1 MTPFVWVVAGMVTG
15 IGPVYGQVVSPDSAP
30 SAQTA
35 PAPARARAHTP
46 PLERRVT
53 LDLQNVTLREALHE
67 IDRQAKLGLAFTPLI
82 VPVDRRISI
91 QADSVTVANA
101 LERVLQGT
109 NVRAVVTTSE
119 TVMLVKDRDL
129 RSSATDTG
137 GYAMV
142 LARVTDDTTSRPLVG
157 VVVAVKGTS
166 NQETTTDKGYT
177 LLRRVPS
184 GLQVITARFLGY
196 TPEERRVVVPDT
208 GYVNVSFQL
217 KMGAAHLQEVVTTA
231 TGPRRR
237 YELANDITILDAD
250 SIVRNEPISSVT
262 QLLDG
267 RVPGLTVQHTSGA
280 PGDPSR
286 LRLRG
291 VSSALESNDPI
302 VIVDNVRVYA
312 AQSDSL
318 SGNLATLHDQRG
330 ASLTIPGSGAGNLGS
345 VVGATSGAP
354 SPLDQIDPGS
364 IETIEVLKGPSAA
377 TLYGPDAA
385 NGVIVITTKK
395 GHAGPARWTADASR
409 GMSSIPGQYPLGY
422 YRFGVGTQSDNV
434 KLCPLSSS
442 QCTADSLVRFQALNH
457 SQYSI
462 LRDGVTNTGNIGVS
476 GGSEVLTYA
485 VNGGIDDEQG
495 VVGMPP
501 AEMALYRSTHA
512 GNDPLGWMVHPEQL
526 SRWSATSRLAA
537 RLSDRADVSIS
548 VMLTH
553 ENQQRSDLEREL
565 GALMTTY
572 VDTRNNRY
580 WSASGQ
586 GLSPVADP
594 LPDLSQRVTDD
605 ATNFTN
611 SASFNWRPLNWLTT
625 SASVGLN
632 VISRQDDA
640 LVPQGVQAISSD
652 PALGSIN
659 ADSAGTLTTAHGSTT
674 QSTVNMQVEANVPL
688 FGGLRMQ
695 LATGA
700 NYSASAVSTI
710 TTSAVGL
717 LPGSNSLVGAQTIAL
732 ATQASNNQTSYGW
745 YLAPDFTYRHFVI
758 NTGLRLDQSTS
769 FGKNAHQPL
778 FPKLGVSWLVSEEKF
793 FPFKKIFDAFR
804 ARATYG
810 QAGVW
815 PSPQQQLRLYQTTNP
830 FLDGGFQPAIQLAT
844 LGNSQL
850 RPERSEEFEG
860 GVDADLLHDWVS
872 IGFSGYRKM
881 RYDAIMNV
889 PIAPSVYAGQSIAEN
904 IGEIRNTGV
913 EASLITQL
921 LRTDP
926 VSWNVAVNLSRNY
939 NVVVRLGPGVQ
950 PFGTDDARVQA
961 GYPVF
966 SRWARP
972 ILAYTDANHDG
983 IIEPDEVLV
992 GDSLVYMGA
1001 SDPNYTIGM
1010 HSQLS
1015 LLRGAVSVSADFEY
1029 QAGLTQV
1036 NGPLGSAGQ
1045 LVFSPGSSDPHAP
1058 FSEQAAAAVLNE
1070 TDYGVIQRVNALRFQ
1085 SLSIAYHLPRKFAHW
1100 LTRAADVS
1108 LALQGTNLG
1117 LFTNYKGKDPDVNTY
1132 STGNQLIDG
1141 GVVPQPRVWIVRVNA
1156 AY

>member
-1 MTPFVWVVAGMVTG
+1 MRWIGTG
-15 IGPVYGQVVSPDSAP
+15 GALIAASIASQS
-30 SAQTA
+30 
-35 PAPARARAHTP
+35 APARAQVVPSSLATSGQQWHQNTDVLARRIALKLDHVALAAALDTIASRAHA
-46 PLERRVT
+46 RV
-53 LDLQNVTLREALHE
+53 VYSWSV
-67 IDRQAKLGLAFTPLI
+67 
-82 VPVDRRISI
+82 VPVSQTVSLVADAITVEDALTLVLRRTGVK
-91 QADSVTVANA
+91 AVA
-101 LERVLQGT
+101 G
-109 NVRAVVTTSE
+109 TSE
-119 TVMLVKDRDL
+119 TIMLVKDEDP
-129 RSSATDTG
+129 RSSSPDTG
-137 GYAMV
+137 AHAEVLVRVMNDTTTQPLAGAVVGLKGTDKQEITDDRGYA
-142 LARVTDDTTSRPLVG
+142 A
-157 VVVAVKGTS
+157 
-166 NQETTTDKGYT
+166 
-177 LLRRVPS
+177 LLRVPA
-184 GLQVITARFLGY
+184 GLRVITVRYLGY
-196 TPEERRVVVPDT
+196 TPDERRIVAPDT
-208 GYVNVSFQL
+208 GFVTVTFAL
-217 KMGAAHLQEVVTTA
+217 KMGAAHLQEIVTTA

-237 YELANDITILDAD
+237 YELSNDITILNAD
-250 SIVRNEPISSVT
+250 SIVRNEPISNVT
-262 QLLDG
+262 QILDG

-318 SGNLATLHDQRG
+318 SGNLAALHSAVLPG
-330 ASLTIPGSGAGNLGS
+330 ILGIPGAANTSVGS
-345 VVGATSGAP
+345 TAGAP

-395 GHAGPARWTADASR
+395 GHAGPARWTADASH
-409 GMSSIPGQYPLGY
+409 GTSSIPGQYPVGY
-422 YRFGVGTQSDNV
+422 YRFGVGSATDDV
-434 KLCPLSSS
+434 RLCPLSDPS
-442 QCTADSLVRFQALNH
+442 CTADSLVRFQALNH

-462 LRDGVTNTGNIGVS
+462 LRSGVTNTGNVGVS
-476 GGSEVLTYA
+476 GGSEALTYA
-485 VNGGIDDEQG
+485 VNGSIDDEQG
-495 VVGMPP
+495 VVNMPP
-501 AEMALYRSTHA
+501 SEMALYRSMHD
-512 GNDPLGWMVHPEQL
+512 GDQPLGWMIHPEQL

-537 RLSDRADVSIS
+537 KLSDRADVSLS

-553 ENQQRSDLEREL
+553 ENQQRSDLESEL
-565 GALMTTY
+565 APLMTTY
-572 VDTRNNRY
+572 IDRKNNLY
-580 WSASGQ
+580 WQANGS
-586 GLSPVADP
+586 GLSPVSDP
-594 LPDLSQRVTDD
+594 LADASQRVTDD

-611 SASFNWRPLNWLTT
+611 SASFSWRPLNWLTT

-640 LVPQGVQAISSD
+640 LVPQGVQAINTNNEQT
-652 PALGSIN
+652 N
-659 ADSAGTLTTAHGSTT
+659 ADSGGTLTTAHGSTT
-674 QSTVNMQVEANVPL
+674 QTTVNMQVEGNVPL

-700 NYSASAVSTI
+700 NYSAAAVSTI
-710 TTSAVGL
+710 TTSAIGL
-717 LPGSNSLVGAQTIAL
+717 LPGSNSLVGAQAIRL

-745 YLAPDFTYRHFVI
+745 YLAPDFMYRHFVI
-758 NTGLRLDQSTS
+758 NTGLRLDQSTL

-778 FPKLGVSWLVSEEKF
+778 FPKLGVSWLLSEERF
-793 FPFKKIFDAFR
+793 FPFKKLFDAFR
-804 ARATYG
+804 VRGAYG

-815 PSPQQQLRLYQTTNP
+815 PSPQQQLRLYQSFNP
-830 FLDGGFQPAIQLAT
+830 FLDGGFQSATQLT
-844 LGNSQL
+844 TIGNSQL

-872 IGFSGYRKM
+872 VEFSGYRKM
-881 RYDAIMNV
+881 RYDAILNV
-889 PIAPSVYAGQSIAEN
+889 PVAPSVFANQSIAEN

-913 EASLITQL
+913 EATLITQL

-939 NVVVRLGPGVQ
+939 NVVVRLGPGVL

-961 GYPVF
+961 GYPLF
-966 SRWARP
+966 SRFARP

-1001 SDPNYTIGM
+1001 SDPSYTVGM
-1010 HSQLS
+1010 HSQMS
-1015 LLRGAVSVSADFEY
+1015 FFRGAVSVSADFEY
-1029 QAGLTQV
+1029 QAGLTQL

-1070 TDYGVIQRVNALRFQ
+1070 TDYGAIQRVSTFRFQ
-1085 SLSIAYHLPRKFAHW
+1085 SLSVAYHLPRTVARW
-1100 LTRAADVS
+1100 LMRAADVS
-1108 LALQGTNLG
+1108 VALQGTNLG

-1132 STGNQLIDG
+1132 STGNQLING